1 MRFFRSK
8 PQQAPAM
15 TLEGVLGPNSR
26 LDDAAGL
33 PVAAP
38 AVLAIARDGHLL
50 FSSGEAI
57 FSLQKWDAT
66 PTLWRAFDS
75 PVSALCCSPGGLVA
89 VGCADGA
96 IVVLDQAGDV
106 STRWSLSLAP
116 SQAAD
121 CLFLSETELAVVSNG
136 YKVDEAPLSLAPW
149 DVTARGQVSV
159 IGSGGEM
166 RVLASGLHCP
176 MGISR
181 DHKGDLLITEL
192 ERACIVD
199 ATGWARQSGYPAYP
213 GRLRRTNSG
222 YVMACLAR
230 RDPLIEFL
238 KKEPAFIA
246 EMKATIDPGNWI
258 SPRLK
263 PDFSHDF
270 PIELGA
276 TRLFGEVKPWAPSFS
291 YGLLIELDRQLMPI
305 RSAHSRANG
314 RRHAITDAVS
324 WNGDIIAV
332 SQASGEIL
340 NLGPEGTVS

>member
-1 MRFFRSK
+1 
-8 PQQAPAM
+8 M

-33 PVAAP
+33 GVSDPAAL
-38 AVLAIARDGHLL
+38 AVARDGQLL
-50 FSSGEAI
+50 FSSGRAI
-57 FSLQKWDAT
+57 YALQKWDAT
-66 PTLWRAFDS
+66 PVLLRAFDS
-75 PVSALCCSPGGLVA
+75 PVTALCCSPGGLVA
-89 VGCADGA
+89 VSCADGA
-96 IVVLDQAGDV
+96 ITILDYAGQI
-106 STRWSLSLAP
+106 SPGWSRILGSGSAT
-116 SQAAD
+116 D
-121 CLFLSETELAVVSNG
+121 CLFLSETELAVVDNG
-136 YKVDEAPLSLAPW
+136 YKCDEAPLSLAPW
-149 DVTARGQVSV
+149 DTAPRGQVSV
-159 IGSGGEM
+159 IGADGGVH
-166 RVLASGLHCP
+166 VLVSGLHCP

-181 DHKGDLLITEL
+181 DDKGDVLITEL
-192 ERACIVD
+192 ERARIVD
-199 ATGWARQSGYPAYP
+199 AKGRSRQSGYPAYP
-213 GRLRRTNSG
+213 GRLRRTSSG

-238 KKEPAFIA
+238 KTEPAFVA
-246 EMKATIDPGNWI
+246 EMKAKIEPRNWI

-291 YGLLIELDRQLMPI
+291 YGLVIELDRQLMPV

-324 WNGDIIAV
+324 WNDDIIAV

-340 NLGPEGTVS
+340 NLGAEGTMS